1 MLTFEIT
8 LEKPSFDAHAQV
20 TSVKLRLR
28 NLPKWPGQSAA
39 PRQRPTA
46 SPGSREG
53 RRRGWSWADVVH
65 IPCVALNKIINYWRI
80 WAIPY
85 NTPQAQCLI
94 NGNTTQKSVWTSPTG
109 PRAPRATGGQRD

>member
-20 TSVKLRLR
+20 TCMKLRLR
-28 NLPKWPGQSAA
+28 NLPTGS
-39 PRQRPTA
+39 RQRPTA

-94 NGNTTQKSVWTSPTG
+94 NGNTTQKSV
-109 PRAPRATGGQRD
+109 